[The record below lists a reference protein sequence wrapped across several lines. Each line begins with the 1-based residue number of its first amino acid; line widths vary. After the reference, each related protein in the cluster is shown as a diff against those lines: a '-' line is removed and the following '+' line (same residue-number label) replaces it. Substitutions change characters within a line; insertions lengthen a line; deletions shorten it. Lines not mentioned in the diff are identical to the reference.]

1 MIGATDLKAYLTYL
15 FDVGGTLITFDA
27 QRCAAEYVKR
37 AQRVGVTVSPE
48 HAMQLVDELN
58 LELPARMKDV
68 PLSLLPA
75 SGQRAFWLNFWAE
88 GFRRMGV
95 DEDAAQRFA
104 NEVLDRANGG
114 DFQKVYADVVPALDS
129 LCARGKRL
137 GIISNFSPNCES
149 LLRELGLAHY
159 FDFFI
164 VSGILGVEKPDAQ
177 IFHAA
182 MEASGRNAAD
192 LVYVGDSV
200 YHDIQGAHNAGLDA
214 ILIDRANRFSE
225 LETTRVRDLR
235 EL

>member
-1 MIGATDLKAYLTYL
+1 MKAYLTYL
-15 FDVGGTLITFDA
+15 FDVGGTLITFDEK
-27 QRCAAEYVKR
+27 RCAAEYVKH
-37 AQRVGVTVSPE
+37 AQRVGIDAAPE
-48 HAMQLVDELN
+48 ETAQLLDALN
-58 LELPARMKDV
+58 LELPERMKNV
-68 PLSLLPA
+68 QLSLLPA
-75 SGQRAFWLNFWAE
+75 SGQRAFWLDFWAE

-114 DFQKVYADVVPALDS
+114 DFQKVYADVVPALEN
-129 LCARGKRL
+129 LRARGKRM
-137 GIISNFSPNCES
+137 GIISNFSPNCEP
-149 LLRELGLAHY
+149 LLRELGLARY

-200 YHDIQGAHNAGLDA
+200 YHDVQGAHNAGLDA